1 MKMKSITDNV
11 VKYNDELFIKCKW
24 GDCNQLFPNYT
35 RLHVHLMRC
44 HIKYATHICLWNDC
58 QMNTLQDHL
67 QLLRHALL
75 HAFFEDCIVN
85 TNKLLKSHHETWSF
99 VCSGPSYQKPAYRQ
113 RSIDTFLSNPVI
125 LQEGFRCQ
133 WKDCHYVTDVA
144 VLYVDHVFQHDYS
157 DKHSDDDND
166 DDDSDDERHEDSSQ
180 LICLWQSLDN
190 DKRNNSTQLNTCNF
204 VCNRRPVLRHH
215 VRRHTGL
222 PNYICS
228 SCLTCFTEFA
238 NFKEHFIWSL
248 LGDQQNAIRYNEPG
262 NEDNHCPIELKIIE
276 ESKYF
281 PKHLVGIALFR
292 CPTCIRAFITKE
304 CWSTHKNGCPKSK
317 NKMKITDT
325 TTSTSNNN
333 NTNTTTDEV
342 INPKPSK
349 NNAVINPRKRVSQ
362 PYYKTVV
369 NTTDYLYCCQ
379 VGNCTYKSSKL
390 TGYRCH
396 YRRYHLSSNPDGL
409 WYSCHIC
416 TAYKAAR
423 YHNGTSGPLAPDLD
437 EIIGDS
443 DEESQS
449 NEEVL
454 TSAELLERLY
464 QIWQNE
470 KIAPVLLTAH
480 SDLLGLIQ
488 TEVNQLESEAKSL
501 PAGDLKAQMKRIQV
515 ERIRFIIADY
525 MRVRIKKIERFAE
538 HVLAEERSRNPN
550 DPPHLTV
557 EEYLFAKSYANSIRD
572 YLKNN
577 IINRLPANMQSVK
590 DEELAYH
597 PNPNSYVFCRSLK
610 KIDYIEAFD
619 YNTDGS
625 QTSVSLTLEPGAQH
639 LLPYSCIRPYVESGD
654 VILI

>member
-1 MKMKSITDNV
+1 MEKKPVIDSIVEN
-11 VKYNDELFIKCKW
+11 NSELFIKCKW
-24 GDCNQLFPNYT
+24 GDCGQSFPNYT
-35 RLHVHLMRC
+35 RFHVHLMGC
-44 HIKYATHICLWNDC
+44 HIKNSTNICLWNDC
-58 QMNTLQDHL
+58 QMNTLQDYK

-75 HAFFEDCIVN
+75 HAFFEDCIVD
-85 TNKLLKSHHETWSF
+85 TNVLLKSHYKIWSF

-113 RSIDTFLSNPVI
+113 RSTDKFLSNPVI
-125 LQEGFRCQ
+125 LGEGFCCQ
-133 WKDCHYVTDVA
+133 WKDCHYVTDSA
-144 VLYVDHVFQHDYS
+144 YLFVDHVFQHDYS
-157 DKHSDDDND
+157 KKDSDND
-166 DDDSDDERHEDSSQ
+166 DGDDDDDEDDAERHEDSSQ

-190 DKRNNSTQLNTCNF
+190 DKRNTCNF
-204 VCNRRPVLRHH
+204 VCSRRSVLRRH

-228 SCLTCFTEFA
+228 SCLNCFTEFV

-248 LGDQQNAIRYNEPG
+248 LGDRENVIRYNEPG
-262 NEDNHCPIELKIIE
+262 SEDNHCPVELKIIK
-276 ESKYF
+276 ESRYF
-281 PKHLVGIALFR
+281 PKHLEGRALFR
-292 CPTCIRAFITKE
+292 CPTCIRAFITKD
-304 CWSTHKNGCPKSK
+304 CWSIHKNECPKAK
-317 NKMKITDT
+317 NKMKTTAST
-325 TTSTSNNN
+325 TTST
-333 NTNTTTDEV
+333 TTTTTTDGV
-342 INPKPSK
+342 INSK
-349 NNAVINPRKRVSQ
+349 ASKDNAVINPRKRVSQ

-369 NTTDYLYCCQ
+369 NTTDYIYCCQ
-379 VGNCTYKSSKL
+379 VGDCTYKSSKL
-390 TGYRCH
+390 TAYRSH

-416 TAYKAAR
+416 TAYKARKPCTISHHLKTVHSFKAR

-488 TEVNQLESEAKSL
+488 TEVNQLEAEAKSL

-590 DEELAYH
+590 DEELAMYML
-597 PNPNSYVFCRSLK
+597 NNIK
-610 KIDYIEAFD
+610 
-619 YNTDGS
+619 
-625 QTSVSLTLEPGAQH
+625 TSVGKSLLVTWSYG
-639 LLPYSCIRPYVESGD
+639 
-654 VILI
+654 